1 MAGAEDVKHATVR
14 SSNSKN
20 WNIISGEMLEPSHYL
35 LTELS
40 DISDEKRLIV

>member
-1 MAGAEDVKHATVR
+1 LQEVNHATVR

-35 LTELS
+35 LTGFS